1 MRDFRKYEVWQ
12 IAHILVLDIYKQTI
26 NFPKSEHYG
35 IVSQLNRA
43 EVSIPTNISEGCG
56 RQSDAEFHRFLQIAL
71 GSAHEVE
78 YLLQL
83 SFELNFI
90 SNDIYLQLNENVNLL
105 KKRLYTLAI
114 KVNPIK
120 K

>member
-43 EVSIPTNISEGCG
+43 EVSIPTNISEG
-56 RQSDAEFHRFLQIAL
+56 
-71 GSAHEVE
+71 VE
-78 YLLQL
+78 DNLMQ
-83 SFELNFI
+83 NFI
-90 SNDIYLQLNENVNLL
+90 GFFKLH
-105 KKRLYTLAI
+105 
-114 KVNPIK
+114 
-120 K
+120 